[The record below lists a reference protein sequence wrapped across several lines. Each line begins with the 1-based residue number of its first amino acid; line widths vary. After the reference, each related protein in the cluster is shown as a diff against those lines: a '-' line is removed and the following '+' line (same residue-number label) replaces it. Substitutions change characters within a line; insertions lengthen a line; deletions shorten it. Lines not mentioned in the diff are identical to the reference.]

1 MKRKK
6 KRPEIFPNHNSDHP
20 LPAPPMEAYSLKIG
34 TTFRVGNPANRS
46 YLFLSDS
53 LKPKYST
60 FRLDVPISDLVDQ
73 IVTIK
78 GILERG
84 KNQRTVILKRRDNG
98 QFFGEQ
104 DRIYADLDNA
114 VVAKELIAL

>member
-1 MKRKK
+1 M
-6 KRPEIFPNHNSDHP
+6 FPNHNSDKP
-20 LPAPPMEAYSLKIG
+20 LPAPPINPYRMQVG

-53 LKPKYST
+53 LKPKTST
-60 FRLDVPISDLVDQ
+60 LGLEEVPIGNLVDQ

-78 GILERG
+78 GILELSDT
-84 KNQRTVILKRRDNG
+84 RTAILERKDNG
-98 QFFGEQ
+98 HFFKGQ
-104 DRIYADLDNA
+104 NRIYADVDNA